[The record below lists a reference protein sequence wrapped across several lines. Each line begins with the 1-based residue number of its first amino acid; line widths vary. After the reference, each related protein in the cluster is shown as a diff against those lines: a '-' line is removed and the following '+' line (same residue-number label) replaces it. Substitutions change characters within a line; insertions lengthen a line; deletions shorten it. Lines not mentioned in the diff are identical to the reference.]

1 MLKDFL
7 QYSYSLDVF
16 KKEFL
21 NKQFDSFQ
29 EDEKKLEN
37 LPKFYYLKNIKKI

>member
-7 QYSYSLDVF
+7 QDSYSSDVL

-37 LPKFYYLKNIKKI
+37 LPKFHYLKNIRKI